1 MSAWNE
7 RRMIKVK
14 VFTFLGLAFNTVFF
28 ILFAVLILLFAFN
41 IISPQM
47 IFNSALAIRQSPN
60 STLIMALTSILIVLI
75 SASFAQSVAGKIQRE
90 KNIAFTTSSGDIVS
104 IAMTAVEDLIKKSA
118 LQIAEIKNLRPDV
131 VAKKKG
137 IVVNLRLDL
146 RSETNIP
153 ELTERLQELVKGKI
167 RDLLTGIDK
176 PVIVKIHV
184 AKIVLSEDKKKSGSE
199 TKEPA
204 IPFYGYG
211 R

>member
-1 MSAWNE
+1 M
-7 RRMIKVK
+7 K
-14 VFTFLGLAFNTVFF
+14 VFTFLGLVFNTVFF
-28 ILFAVLILLFAFN
+28 IFFSVFILLFAFN
-41 IISPQM
+41 IISPEM
-47 IFNSALAIRQSPN
+47 IFSASLSIKQSHNSMLIL
-60 STLIMALTSILIVLI
+60 TLISILIILI
-75 SASFAQSVAGKIQRE
+75 STSFAQSVAGKIQRE

-118 LQIAEIKNLRPDV
+118 LQVAEIKNLRPDV
-131 VAKKKG
+131 IAKKKG

-184 AKIVLSEDKKKSGSE
+184 AKIVLSEDKKKSDSG
-199 TKEPA
+199 TKEPT

>member
-1 MSAWNE
+1 M
-7 RRMIKVK
+7 K
-14 VFTFLGLAFNTVFF
+14 VFTFLGLVFNTVFF
-28 ILFAVLILLFAFN
+28 IILSIFILLFAFN
-41 IISPQM
+41 LISPEM
-47 IFNSALAIRQSPN
+47 VFNAALAIRQGHN
-60 STLIMALTSILIVLI
+60 STLILSLIGILVVLI
-75 SASFAQSVAGKIQRE
+75 STSFAQSVAGKIQRE
-90 KNIAFTTSSGDIVS
+90 KNIAFTTSSGDMVS

-118 LQIAEIKNLRPDV
+118 LQVSEIKNLRPDV
-131 VAKKKG
+131 IAKKKG

-176 PVIVKIHV
+176 PIIVKIHV
-184 AKIVLSEDKKKSGSE
+184 AKIVLGEDKKRPESE
-199 TKEPA
+199 NKEPT

>member
-1 MSAWNE
+1 
-7 RRMIKVK
+7 VK
-14 VFTFLGLAFNTVFF
+14 VFTLLGLVFNTIFF
-28 ILFAVLILLFAFN
+28 ILFAVFILFFAFN
-41 IISPQM
+41 IISPEM
-47 IFNSALAIRQSPN
+47 VFNAALAIRQSPN
-60 STLIMALTSILIVLI
+60 SILTLALTGILIILI
-75 SASFAQSVAGKIQRE
+75 STSFAQSVAGKKQRE
-90 KNIAFTTSSGDIVS
+90 KKNAFTTPSGGVGS

-118 LQIAEIKNLRPDV
+118 LQVAEIKNLRPDV
-131 VAKKKG
+131 IAKKKG

-184 AKIVLSEDKKKSGSE
+184 AKIVLGEDRKKSE
-199 TKEPA
+199 PQEKEPT